1 MGKDFDPRG
10 DSRLVGGLVPSRS
23 SGVISREGGLLR
35 RFGKAVSVCG
45 VCHSARAPAR
55 GGGVF
60 SAAAPCAGRALS
72 VAASCGERV
81 PAASCGAFA
90 SRGVSMRARHGAGPD
105 RAGRRESWQ
114 RGVWDMYPKR
124 SLHCEEM
131 RTTNQ

>member
-90 SRGVSMRARHGAGPD
+90 SRGVSMRARHGAGPATEPAD
-105 RAGRRESWQ
+105 ENHGREASGICIRNE
-114 RGVWDMYPKR
+114 VFIAKR
-124 SLHCEEM
+124 
-131 RTTNQ
+131 